1 MAFLASVA
9 HGLSVPSTH
18 ALTCDRSK
26 SGRGC
31 RRGSSPRCCS
41 TRTALPSCPAPTSV
55 RVGLGICVC
64 RSRHRRPISISH
76 LTGCA
81 NASATSRSR
90 LRPREESMSVRKV
103 TVATL
108 AGLKARNEKAVF
120 VTAYDYPTATF
131 ADRAGV
137 DMILVGDS
145 AAMTMLGLPTTL
157 QIGLNEMLVFIGAVT
172 RAAKRA
178 FVIGDLPFLS
188 YQPSDE
194 TAIRSAGAFVAAG
207 CDAVKCEG
215 GARVARR
222 VRAMVD
228 AGIAVMGHL
237 GLTPQSI
244 GQLGGYRVQGK
255 CLAAAERLLRDAEAL
270 ERAGAFSILLE
281 AIPAET
287 AAFVRERIGV
297 LVYGIGAGPHVD
309 GQLVISHDLLGNFVG
324 DIAPRFVRR
333 YALIGAEIERAF
345 GAYAADVRAGRFPG
359 PEHCYPIDPEQEAQ
373 IREDR
378 LRLAQPVEATPW

>member
-1 MAFLASVA
+1 MEA
-9 HGLSVPSTH
+9 
-18 ALTCDRSK
+18 
-26 SGRGC
+26 
-31 RRGSSPRCCS
+31 
-41 TRTALPSCPAPTSV
+41 
-55 RVGLGICVC
+55 
-64 RSRHRRPISISH
+64 
-76 LTGCA
+76 
-81 NASATSRSR
+81 
-90 LRPREESMSVRKV
+90 SMSARKV

-145 AAMTMLGLPTTL
+145 AAMTMLGFPTTL

-215 GARVARR
+215 GARVAQR

-237 GLTPQSI
+237 GLTPQNL

-255 CLAAAERLLRDAEAL
+255 SLAAAEQLLRDAESL

-281 AIPAET
+281 AVPAET
-287 AAFVRERIGV
+287 AAFVRERAAGSV
-297 LVYGIGAGPHVD
+297 TAMAPGRHGAGR
-309 GQLVISHDLLGNFVG
+309 LL
-324 DIAPRFVRR
+324 
-333 YALIGAEIERAF
+333 
-345 GAYAADVRAGRFPG
+345 
-359 PEHCYPIDPEQEAQ
+359 
-373 IREDR
+373 
-378 LRLAQPVEATPW
+378 